1 MIVKLI
7 SNHEQAFRVKLPFAL
22 FLTKT
27 RAAIRPRTLS
37 NILAQIEQAK
47 IPILQTQLLE
57 RDAFRQLFSFG
68 GTLETLNPNTTYKL
82 DEAVIN
88 ARAFAGE
95 VLSRLEVTTAT
106 KSTPKSEEVK

>member
-1 MIVKLI
+1 MPVC
-7 SNHEQAFRVKLPFAL
+7 
-22 FLTKT
+22 
-27 RAAIRPRTLS
+27 
-37 NILAQIEQAK
+37 
-47 IPILQTQLLE
+47 QTQLLE

-95 VLSRLEVTTAT
+95 VLTRLAATTAT
-106 KSTPKSEEVK
+106 KNTTQPQEVA